1 MRNASS
7 EWAKLKGRR
16 HGLEKRWEAYAAFT
30 LPRLFT
36 DENWDEDT
44 DELAHDWQA
53 VGAQAVNHLTN
64 KVMLALF
71 APSRPF
77 MRLEADAEW
86 ISRVQSQGLDR
97 SMIDAALSQAELE
110 AVRALD
116 TIPGARSKLY
126 LVVSNLIVL
135 GNVCMQLPKEKG
147 EPPRVYNVAQYVVRR
162 TGTGA
167 VKQAIIRECLRF
179 DELEPEVQEAVK
191 TSGAGQRF
199 QPDTKVTYFRH
210 IIRNE
215 KGGYELKQ
223 SIDSYELPDKFNGA
237 WPDEESLEY
246 RFLTWNLKDGNNYGT
261 GLVEDY
267 RADFAG
273 LSTLSEAQIKGAVLA
288 SEFRW
293 LVNPAGMTKVE
304 DFENSENG
312 GALPGQEGDI
322 SLVANSKPG
331 DLQVIGAVVQDY
343 IQRIGRGFLLGSA
356 VTRDAERVTA
366 EEIRMQAQEL
376 ETSFGGTYSNI
387 AMGIQLPM
395 ARWLL
400 RNVNLDVK
408 GTKIKIAIVTGLDA
422 LSRSGDLDNL
432 RAAMMDL
439 VQVGQLKQLI
449 PELNRKAVVQAILAG
464 HGLPE
469 AKYLLSDQQVQ
480 AEQQAAQQAAI
491 NAKTAQEAASAGVQ
505 AGIQQGQQS
514 AGQTS

>member
-1 MRNASS
+1 MRNASG
-7 EWAKLKGRR
+7 EWLRLKGRR

-36 DENWDEDT
+36 DENWNEDT

-77 MRLEADAEW
+77 MRLEADGTWLAEV
-86 ISRVQSQGLDR
+86 SGQGVDPSL
-97 SMIDAALSQAELE
+97 IEAALAQAELD
-110 AVRALD
+110 AAKALD
-116 TIPGARSKLY
+116 SIPGARSKLY
-126 LVVSNLIVL
+126 LVISNLIVL
-135 GNVCMQLPKEKG
+135 GNVCMHLPKDKG
-147 EPPRVYNVAQYVVRR
+147 VPPRIFNIAQYVVRR

-167 VKQAIIRECLRF
+167 IKQAIIKECLRF
-179 DELEPEVQEAVK
+179 DELDPQVQKAVAS
-191 TSGAGQRF
+191 SGEGSRY
-199 QPDTKVTYFRH
+199 QPDTKVEHFRQ
-210 IIRNE
+210 IVRND
-215 KGGYELKQ
+215 KGGYELWQYVDKCK
-223 SIDSYELPDKFNGA
+223 LPDEFHGA

-246 RFLTWNLKDGNNYGT
+246 RFLTWNLKDGNHYGT

-331 DLQVIGAVVQDY
+331 DLQVVGSVVQDY

-356 VTRDAERVTA
+356 VTRNAERVDT
-366 EEIRMQAQEL
+366 
-376 ETSFGGTYSNI
+376 
-387 AMGIQLPM
+387 
-395 ARWLL
+395 
-400 RNVNLDVK
+400 V
-408 GTKIKIAIVTGLDA
+408 A
-422 LSRSGDLDNL
+422 LYKL
-432 RAAMMDL
+432 
-439 VQVGQLKQLI
+439 
-449 PELNRKAVVQAILAG
+449 
-464 HGLPE
+464 H
-469 AKYLLSDQQVQ
+469 
-480 AEQQAAQQAAI
+480 
-491 NAKTAQEAASAGVQ
+491 
-505 AGIQQGQQS
+505 
-514 AGQTS
+514 

>member
-1 MRNASS
+1 MRNASG
-7 EWAKLKGRR
+7 EWMRLKGRR
-16 HGLEKRWEAYAAFT
+16 HGLEKRWEQYAGFT

-36 DENWDEDT
+36 DENWNEDT

-77 MRLEADAEW
+77 MRLEADGTWLAEV
-86 ISRVQSQGLDR
+86 SGQGVDPSL
-97 SMIDAALSQAELE
+97 IEAALAQAELD
-110 AVRALD
+110 AVKAMD
-116 TIPGARSKLY
+116 SIPGARSKLY
-126 LVVSNLIVL
+126 LVISNLIVL
-135 GNVCMQLPKEKG
+135 GNVCMHLPKDKG
-147 EPPRVYNVAQYVVRR
+147 TPPRIFNIAQYVVRR

-167 VKQAIIRECLRF
+167 IKQAIIKECLRF
-179 DELEPEVQEAVK
+179 DELDPKVQKAVAA
-191 TSGAGQRF
+191 SGEGSRY
-199 QPDTKVTYFRH
+199 QPDTKVEHFRQ
-210 IIRNE
+210 IVRND
-215 KGGYELKQ
+215 KGGYELWQYVDKCK
-223 SIDSYELPDKFNGA
+223 LPDEFRGA

-246 RFLTWNLKDGNNYGT
+246 RFLTWNLKDGNHYGT

-273 LSTLSEAQIKGAVLA
+273 LSALSEAQIKGAVLA

-331 DLQVIGAVVQDY
+331 DLQVVGSVVQDY

-356 VTRDAERVTA
+356 VTRNAERVTA

-376 ETSFGGTYSNI
+376 ETSFGGTYSSI
-387 AMGIQLPM
+387 AVGIQLPM

-408 GTKIKIAIVTGLDA
+408 GTKLKITIVTGLDA
-422 LSRSGDLDNL
+422 LSRSGDLDAL
-432 RAAMMDL
+432 RAALADL
-439 VQVGQLKQLI
+439 ANLGQIKQLV
-449 PELNRKAVVQAILAG
+449 PEINSRAVTQAILAG
-464 HGLPE
+464 HGLP
-469 AKYLLSDQQVQ
+469 ASKYLRSEEEVQ
-480 AEQQAAQQAAI
+480 AEQQAQQQAAI
-491 NAKTAQEAASAGVQ
+491 NAQTASEAVTAGVQ
-505 AGIQQGQQS
+505 AGIEQGQ
-514 AGQTS
+514 A